1 MQIYNAGNIDHNSR
15 FVLSIVIGL
24 LGAVAMGIIY
34 GMVQSILRIEF
45 EYMYILIWW
54 LIGEMIR
61 RIGHGVTKKYN
72 VLGAVLAL
80 IAMMTGDL
88 VVRFGFSAIVMVI
101 QEPSLFLSVFAA
113 LLNSFRSVWGI
124 FGVMVRVMGM
134 YIAYNRATVL

>member
-45 EYMYILIWW
+45 EYMYILIGW

-72 VLGAVLAL
+72 VLAAVLAL
-80 IAMMTGDL
+80 IAMMSGDL
-88 VVRFGFSAIVMVI
+88 VVRFDFSAIVMVI

-124 FGVMVRVMGM
+124 FGVLFRVMGM

>member
-45 EYMYILIWW
+45 EYMYILIGW

-80 IAMMTGDL
+80 IAMMSGDL

-124 FGVMVRVMGM
+124 FGVLFRVMGM

>member
-45 EYMYILIWW
+45 EYMYILIGW

-72 VLGAVLAL
+72 VLGAILAL
-80 IAMMTGDL
+80 IA
-88 VVRFGFSAIVMVI
+88 SAAMIVI
-101 QEPSLFLSVFAA
+101 
-113 LLNSFRSVWGI
+113 
-124 FGVMVRVMGM
+124 
-134 YIAYNRATVL
+134 TVLKLLCLYRSADIFKNFKP

>member
-45 EYMYILIWW
+45 EYMYILIGW

-72 VLGAVLAL
+72 VLAAVLAL
-80 IAMMTGDL
+80 IAMMSGDL

-101 QEPSLFLSVFAA
+101 QVPSLFLSVFAA

-124 FGVMVRVMGM
+124 FGVLFRVMGM